1 MNRKVILT
9 LLAALVLAMLS
20 SRLPISEQT
29 VEHHTLSKLIRDSVS
44 GLERGDSG
52 LVDVRWTYEGPA
64 ELEAI
69 VRPVLERQPGWN
81 WVTEP
86 TAPTLSLSV
95 KRGETHLTV
104 ECRYAASESKS
115 SARRSNWLSL
125 LPPLMALVI
134 AIGIRHVV
142 LALFVAAWVGVT
154 IVDDFNPLY
163 GFLHTWTDY
172 VWPVVTDTFN
182 LQILGFTFALVGM
195 VAVIGKMGGT
205 QGLVNVLSRYARG
218 PRSAQVVT
226 ALMGTAVFFD
236 DYANTVVV
244 GSTAKG
250 LTDRMKMSREKL
262 AYIVDSTS
270 APIAGIAVVSTWI
283 GYEVGLFDNIL
294 AEYGHVAGLPN
305 SGYAL
310 FFEVLPLR
318 FYCIFSLLLVF
329 LGAILGRDL
338 GPMARAEARARS
350 GGGVVAE
357 DAKVDDADD
366 SSLAKPGVPARWYNA
381 VIPIAIVLVFIFVRI
396 LSVGGSAVEGPLN
409 VIDLDHWRLIF
420 DRASDDMGAI
430 LFGGSLLGSALA
442 VGLALTQ
449 GLLTIPESFDA
460 YRGGIMSL
468 LEAGAILILAW
479 VIKGVCD
486 DIGTGMA
493 LVGLLGDGLPALM
506 IPLVVFLLAGAIAF
520 ATGTSWGTM
529 ALVLPV
535 AAPLSVIITD
545 GDPLIFVLCMGA
557 VLDGAIWGDHCSPIS
572 DTTVLSSTAT
582 GCPHM
587 AHVKTQLPY
596 ALVAMVASGA
606 AGYVG
611 YAAGWPI
618 EACYGVGLVLIIGAL
633 LIFGEN
639 PEKPETF

>member
-1 MNRKVILT
+1 MNQKLLLT
-9 LLAALVLAMLS
+9 LVTAVVLAALS
-20 SRLPISEQT
+20 SGLPISEKT
-29 VEHHTLSKLIRDSVS
+29 VETHTLSKLVRDSVS
-44 GLERGDSG
+44 QLELNEATPSQ
-52 LVDVRWTYEGPA
+52 VRFLYEGPE
-64 ELEAI
+64 ELKAT
-69 VRPVLERQPGWN
+69 VRGIFDRQPGWT
-81 WVTEP
+81 WVDEP
-86 TAPTLSLSV
+86 AATA
-95 KRGETHLTV
+95 LTV
-104 ECRYAASESKS
+104 SVERSPSHLRVAVKLGEQQSES
-115 SARRSNWLSL
+115 SARLSTWLSL

-134 AIGIRHVV
+134 AIGLRHVV

-154 IVDDFNPLY
+154 IVDEFNPLS
-163 GFLHTWTDY
+163 GFIHTWTDY
-172 VWPVVTDTFN
+172 VFPVVTDTFN

-205 QGLVNVLSRYARG
+205 QGLVNVLSRFAQG

-226 ALMGTAVFFD
+226 AMMGTAVFFD

-283 GYEVGLFDNIL
+283 GYEVGLFDSIL
-294 AEYGHVAGLPN
+294 AEYSHIRGLPN

-318 FYCIFSLLLVF
+318 FYCIFALTLVF

-338 GPMARAEARARS
+338 GPMARAEWRARS

-357 DAKVDDADD
+357 DVEVDDAE
-366 SSLAKPGVPARWYNA
+366 SASIAKEGTPPRWYNA
-381 VIPIAIVLVFIFVRI
+381 VIPIAVVLGFIFVRI
-396 LSVGGSAVEGPLN
+396 LAVGGSAVEGT
-409 VIDLDHWRLIF
+409 VDVFDLDHWRHIF
-420 DRASDDMGAI
+420 DRASDDIGAI
-430 LFGGSLLGSALA
+430 LFGGSLLGSLVAMTLA
-442 VGLALTQ
+442 QVQ
-449 GLLTIPESFDA
+449 GLLTVGETLDA
-460 YRGGIMSL
+460 YRGGIFSL

-479 VIKGVCD
+479 VIKNVCD

-493 LVGLLGDGLPALM
+493 LVGLLGDGLSPLM
-506 IPLVVFLLAGAIAF
+506 IPLVVFLLAGVVAF

-535 AAPLSVIITD
+535 AAPLSVIITG

-587 AHVKTQLPY
+587 EHVKTQLPY
-596 ALVAMVASGA
+596 ALASMVAAGS

-618 EACYGVGLVLIIGAL
+618 GACYGVGLVLLVGAL
-633 LIFGEN
+633 LIFGDN

>member
-1 MNRKVILT
+1 
-9 LLAALVLAMLS
+9 
-20 SRLPISEQT
+20 
-29 VEHHTLSKLIRDSVS
+29 
-44 GLERGDSG
+44 
-52 LVDVRWTYEGPA
+52 
-64 ELEAI
+64 
-69 VRPVLERQPGWN
+69 
-81 WVTEP
+81 
-86 TAPTLSLSV
+86 
-95 KRGETHLTV
+95 
-104 ECRYAASESKS
+104 
-115 SARRSNWLSL
+115 
-125 LPPLMALVI
+125 MALVI